1 MYLLP
6 KRSRNLLPRDKLDYS
21 VIIATEKSFISKG
34 LSGRS
39 VRYLTGGVGMRP
51 QSFRENTASR
61 IIEAVIQINDKGVFI
76 PNGPDSRICIN
87 RNTLDVSIS
96 DLCFWC
102 SAEECNRKR
111 QMKRLMRWLE
121 YEEYDTFVEES
132 FWKPYL

>member
-1 MYLLP
+1 
-6 KRSRNLLPRDKLDYS
+6 
-21 VIIATEKSFISKG
+21 
-34 LSGRS
+34 
-39 VRYLTGGVGMRP
+39 MRP

>member
-87 RNTLDVSIS
+87 RNTLEVLII
-96 DLCFWC
+96 DLGFWC
-102 SAEECNRKR
+102 SAEECDRDI
-111 QMKRLMRWLE
+111 QMNLLLGWLKN
-121 YEEYDTFVEES
+121 EEYDTFVEES
-132 FWKPYL
+132 YLLDS